1 MKSLV
6 TQFTYDINKTGRQVV
21 RMGNMIEVINLT
33 KSYAKSG
40 KQILNNTTFDV
51 EAGGFYAVMGSSGS
65 GKTTLLNV
73 IGGIDKFDSGDITID
88 DVRISVLNRN
98 EMADFRLNNVGIVYQ
113 DYNLID
119 CLTLRE
125 NILLP
130 LHNKDIDPSEF
141 IIVSNEVAIK
151 FGIEDIL
158 DRYPHEVSGGEQQRA
173 AICRAI
179 INQPK
184 VVLADEPTGNLDSK
198 STTTVMQCFEK
209 LNKEDGITILMVTH
223 DLYTA
228 SYCDKVMLFK
238 DGMITGNLERKGMNR
253 NDFYKY
259 ILSELELG
267 EIYE

>member
-1 MKSLV
+1 M

-21 RMGNMIEVINLT
+21 RMGNMIEVNNLT
-33 KSYAKSG
+33 KSYVKSG
-40 KQILNNTTFDV
+40 KQILNNTTFAV

-73 IGGIDKFDSGDITID
+73 IGGIDIFDSGDITID
-88 DVRISVLNRN
+88 GVRISALNRN

-125 NILLP
+125 NIILP
-130 LHNKDIDPSEF
+130 LHNKDIVPSEF
-141 IIVSNEVAIK
+141 IIVSNEVAAK
-151 FGIEDIL
+151 FGIEEIL

-179 INQPK
+179 INRPK
-184 VVLADEPTGNLDSK
+184 MVLADEPTGNLDSQ
-198 STTTVMQCFEK
+198 STTIVMQCFEK

-238 DGMITGNLERKGMNR
+238 DGMITSSLDRDGMSRKE
-253 NDFYKY
+253 FYRH
-259 ILSELELG
+259 ILTGLELG
-267 EIYE
+267 DIYE